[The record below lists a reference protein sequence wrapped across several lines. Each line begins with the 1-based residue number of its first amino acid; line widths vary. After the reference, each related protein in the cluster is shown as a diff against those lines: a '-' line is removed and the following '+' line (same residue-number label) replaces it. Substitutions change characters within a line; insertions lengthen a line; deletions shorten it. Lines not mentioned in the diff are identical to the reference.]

1 MNQEFLHGASAVARY
16 DEMSPLDRAIETY
29 TNKAKKYYSALN
41 RAENAP
47 KDVREARKKELESIK
62 KHLENERRLMET
74 IVDVRARLEIY
85 RETGR
90 NTVRQVGESRI
101 AAADRRNTLLAEEHH
116 PTKVLEEFMR
126 AVPMPKP
133 SPNHTAHHIVPGKGR
148 TVHSA
153 RARSRIHL
161 FGIRINDP
169 DNGVWLPSA
178 SKYTPHWSMPEA
190 LGHKQY
196 HTEGYE
202 KWVSMRLRNQSSEAF
217 IRQEL
222 RIVALILEQ
231 NKLPSEARVKSK

>member
-101 AAADRRNTLLAEEHH
+101 AAADRRNTLLAEEHQVVFKILCH
-116 PTKVLEEFMR
+116 FFNLY
-126 AVPMPKP
+126 PKEVTYDQ
-133 SPNHTAHHIVPGKGR
+133 HK
-148 TVHSA
+148 HS
-153 RARSRIHL
+153 
-161 FGIRINDP
+161 
-169 DNGVWLPSA
+169 
-178 SKYTPHWSMPEA
+178 
-190 LGHKQY
+190 
-196 HTEGYE
+196 
-202 KWVSMRLRNQSSEAF
+202 RLRYGSRHSSTA
-217 IRQEL
+217 
-222 RIVALILEQ
+222 
-231 NKLPSEARVKSK
+231 